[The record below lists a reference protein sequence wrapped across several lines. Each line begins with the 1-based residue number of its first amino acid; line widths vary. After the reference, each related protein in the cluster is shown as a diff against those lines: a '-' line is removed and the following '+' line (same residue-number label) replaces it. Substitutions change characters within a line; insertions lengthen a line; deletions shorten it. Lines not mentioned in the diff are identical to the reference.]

1 MARKESGVR
10 PSGTTV
16 VNAGTALVVGIALLA
31 AAPGAS
37 AQPLRRDLSSYLLLT
52 MRRASVK
59 NLRVGS
65 PCNVGVDCGSP
76 TPKSKCGVLALGNVT
91 GVDGGQV
98 VADQVFLRRSGSKL
112 WQLFRNNDSPLDNVQ
127 LVAPAPN
134 PQPFDPPVVPGTC
147 DDACNPDYA
156 AMGRACGFPNPF
168 PACDPT
174 KDVKVVRGGDCP
186 PFDTVPG
193 NQQCDLPVGTY
204 GSLVMDDGSRL
215 NLEAGDYVMC
225 LFKAGQD
232 TTTTAH
238 GTTILIPADAPAKSA
253 FRANNGSNLGADCGD
268 LRFLI
273 DGETKVAFGRGGLVA
288 AEVCAPQSED
298 LAGAQQHPDR
308 PVRGRHRERRSQQL
322 RPLLRR
328 GVRLL
333 QRAHTDDRT
342 HGHDRDRHQQLRSHR
357 AHRRVGLWPARERR
371 FRDADRGAVRGA
383 AGGERRLPCR
393 VRQPRR
399 HVRRQ
404 PAADGELGKNRTS
417 PGTVVR

>member
-10 PSGTTV
+10 PSGETIVQTV
-16 VNAGTALVVGIALLA
+16 VNARTVLAVGIALLA
-31 AAPGAS
+31 AVPTAS
-37 AQPLRRDLSSYLLLT
+37 AQPLHRDLSSYLLLT

-98 VADQVFLRRSGSKL
+98 VGDQVFLRRPGSKL

-134 PQPFDPPVVPGTC
+134 PQPFDPPVIPGTC

-156 AMGRACGFPNPF
+156 AMGQACGFPNPF
-168 PACDPT
+168 PACNPT

-193 NQQCDLPVGTY
+193 NQQCDLPPGTY
-204 GSLVMDDGSRL
+204 GSLAMEDGSRL
-215 NLEAGDYVMC
+215 NLQAGDYVMC

-238 GTTILIPADAPAKSA
+238 GTTILLPADAPSKSA
-253 FRANNGSNLGADCGD
+253 LRANNGSNLGADCGD

-288 AEVCAPQSED
+288 AEVCAPRSKISLGHNNILIGQFVADTVNAD
-298 LAGAQQHPDR
+298 LNNFGRCCGGACVCFNEFTPTTA
-308 PVRGRHRERRSQQL
+308 P
-322 RPLLRR
+322 
-328 GVRLL
+328 
-333 QRAHTDDRT
+333 
-342 HGHDRDRHQQLRSHR
+342 
-357 AHRRVGLWPARERR
+357 
-371 FRDADRGAVRGA
+371 
-383 AGGERRLPCR
+383 AGGVVTATSNCDLTRLTGVSVCGLPANVVSVTPAEVQFAVPPGVSGACP
-393 VRQPRR
+393 VEFVSPAGTFVGNRQ
-399 HVRRQ
+399 
-404 PAADGELGKNRTS
+404 L
-417 PGTVVR
+417 TVS